1 MGLAGHGTNV
11 LALDGFH
18 GTNLLLFEAHLTDA
32 RSPKHRYARGM
43 EALSPGLIAEIACS
57 APDWGDIEKAVVPLL
72 ADEIGADAIFF
83 AGHRGFGEHTLGV
96 DAPLRADINAIWA
109 DLSDGIEPLVEH
121 AVRSRRAVIDADFFG
136 GTLTRLP
143 YFHGIMRPLRGR
155 QTLMG
160 FLELGGRAVY
170 QVALGRSEHS
180 PGFCDRDRDL
190 LSSLIPTL
198 TLACAARADRPQS
211 FLPPHLPET
220 DSEHCVLDLL
230 TTREREVLDYL
241 HLGYTNEQIGVALG
255 TQPRT
260 IRNQL
265 TAVYRK
271 LGVATRAEAV
281 GLVAGIQR
289 QRRIAAKSR
298 GR

>member
-1 MGLAGHGTNV
+1 
-11 LALDGFH
+11 
-18 GTNLLLFEAHLTDA
+18 
-32 RSPKHRYARGM
+32 M

-57 APDWGDIEKAVVPLL
+57 APDWADIEKAVVPLL
-72 ADEIGADAIFF
+72 ADRIGADVVFF
-83 AGHRGFGEHTLGV
+83 AGHSGFGEHTLGV
-96 DAPLRADINAIWA
+96 DTSLRADINAIWA
-109 DLSDGIEPLVEH
+109 DCSAGFEPLVEY
-121 AVRSRRAVIDADFFG
+121 AVRSRRAVIDAHFFG

-160 FLELGGRAVY
+160 FLELRRRAVY
-170 QVALGRSEHS
+170 QVALGRSGQS

-198 TLACAARADRPQS
+198 TLACAARADRPRS
-211 FLPPHLPET
+211 FLPSRLPQAQR
-220 DSEHCVLDLL
+220 DNCVLDLL
-230 TTREREVLDYL
+230 TSREREVLDYL

-281 GLVAGIQR
+281 GLVASIGR
-289 QRRIAAKSR
+289 QRRPLAKASI
-298 GR
+298 GY